1 MQCLRN
7 NVQKM
12 LSNHSM
18 VFNSM
23 MSKLRVDRDS
33 DIERGFT
40 TLAEELF
47 TGPGTTTASAGGGGV
62 SWGKVVA
69 LYAFGAR
76 LALYCKSEGLD
87 DMVIDIA
94 GSLAHFAV
102 RKLTP
107 FLRQHGGWPT
117 LCVAFP
123 LQSDYESKVWTSLL
137 LTGVGLTT
145 VAAFV
150 ALMR

>member
-47 TGPGTTTASAGGGGV
+47 TGPGTTTAGGGGGV

>member
-1 MQCLRN
+1 MQCLRD

-23 MSKLRVDRDS
+23 MSKLKVDRDS

-40 TLAEELF
+40 SLAEELF
-47 TGPGTTTASAGGGGV
+47 TGPGAGSGGV
-62 SWGKVVA
+62 SWGKVIA

-76 LALYCKSEGLD
+76 LALYCKSQGLD

-102 RKLTP
+102 RRLTP
-107 FLRQHGGWPT
+107 FLRQHRGWST
-117 LCVAFP
+117 LCMAFP
-123 LQSDYESKVWTSLL
+123 QQSD
-137 LTGVGLTT
+137 
-145 VAAFV
+145 A
-150 ALMR
+150 